1 MLPFL
6 VVFLPLFG
14 FIISGFFSRIV
25 SPKISQ
31 HFVDKLA
38 QVLTT
43 SLLLISAIC
52 AIAIFSGFVLH
63 GEEANQNIRL
73 LAWISSGNFSVNW
86 SLNIDQLTAI
96 MLVVVTVVSSLV
108 HIYSTAYMH
117 EDKSIARFMSYLSLF
132 TFFMLILVTADNFLQ
147 LFVGWEG
154 VGLASYLLIGF
165 WFKKQSANAAAIKAF
180 VANRVGDFGLIIAI
194 SLIYVTFGTV
204 EYSAVFSDVSHHI
217 NDQFSLFG
225 VYFRNIDVICIAL
238 FIGAMGKSAQIGLHV
253 WLADAM
259 EGPTP
264 VSALIHAATMVT
276 AGVFLVARC
285 SPIFEYSDVAL
296 AMVTLVGA
304 TTAIFAATIAITQN
318 DIKKIIAY
326 STCSQLGYMFFACGV
341 SAYSAAIFHLA
352 THAFFKA
359 LLFLGAGSVIHA
371 MHHEQDIQKMGGI
384 WKKIPITYAMF
395 WIGSLALAGFPPF
408 AGFYSKDVIL
418 EAAYMSHA
426 PFAKLAFALGLAA
439 AFLTAFYSWRLL
451 FLVFHGKTRA
461 DHHTFDHAHESP
473 KAMLIPLFVLA
484 FGSIF
489 AGFVGAKLLH
499 MVSAEENFFAS
510 AIFLLEENKSILEEV
525 HHAPFLVKISPLLVG
540 IVAIYLA
547 YVFYLVKTD
556 YPTKLAK
563 KFNKLYQISLNKWYF
578 DEIYEVAFVNPTKKL
593 GTFLWKF
600 FDIKVIDDVGPNGV
614 VLICKKVAQRIS
626 KIQTGFIYN
635 YALWMALGLVFILM
649 MLLVSFKTIL
659 AS

>member
-1 MLPFL
+1 MLL
-6 VVFLPLFG
+6 KLTVFLPLFG
-14 FIISGFFSRIV
+14 FLFSGFLSRI
-25 SPKISQ
+25 SPKN
-31 HFVDKLA
+31 FADKFA
-38 QVLTT
+38 QIFSTA
-43 SLLLISAIC
+43 LLLISAIC
-52 AIAIFSGFVLH
+52 AVLTFIDVYNNKV
-63 GEEANQNIRL
+63 NQVIPVMT
-73 LAWISSGNFSVNW
+73 WISSGTFSVNW
-86 SLNIDQLTAI
+86 ALKIDSLTAI

-108 HIYSTAYMH
+108 HIYSTGYMH

-154 VGLASYLLIGF
+154 VGVASYLLIGF

-180 VANRVGDFGLIIAI
+180 VANRVGDFGLILAI

-204 EYSAVFSDVSHHI
+204 EFAPVFATVCQH
-217 NDQFSLFG
+217 FTETFTLFG
-225 VYFRNIDVICIAL
+225 TEFRTVDTICVLL

-285 SPIFEYSDVAL
+285 SPIFEFSPFAL
-296 AMVTLVGA
+296 EIVTLVGA
-304 TTAIFAATIAITQN
+304 TTALFAATIALTQN

-384 WKKIPITYAMF
+384 WKKIPITYAMM

-418 EAAYMSHA
+418 EAAFMSA
-426 PFAKLAFALGLAA
+426 SPYGKLAYGMGITA

-451 FLVFHGKTRA
+451 FLTFHGKTRA

-473 KAMLIPLFVLA
+473 LSMLIPLFVLA
-484 FGSIF
+484 IGSIA
-489 AGFVGAKLLH
+489 AGYLGAKVLG
-499 MVSAEENFFAS
+499 MVSAEGNFFEHVIYVGES
-510 AIFLLEENKSILEEV
+510 KLELLEEI
-525 HHAPFLVKISPLLVG
+525 HHAPTLVKTSPLIVG
-540 IVAIYLA
+540 VLAIALA
-547 YVFYLVKTD
+547 YLFYLVKTD
-556 YPTKLAK
+556 LPHKLANRLK
-563 KFNKLYQISLNKWYF
+563 PLYKLSLNKWYF
-578 DEIYEVAFVNPTKKL
+578 DEIYEAALVKPTKKL
-593 GTFLWKF
+593 GDFLWR
-600 FDIKVIDDVGPNGV
+600 VVDVKGVDGIPNGAV
-614 VLICKKVAQRIS
+614 SFCRKAAAYVS
-626 KIQTGFIYN
+626 KLQTGYVYN
-635 YALWMALGLVFILM
+635 YTLAIVLGLVIITFFLISQFKQ
-649 MLLVSFKTIL
+649 LLVF
-659 AS
+659 